1 MHPPAAPSRR
11 LLGLPAVSLRSRP
24 CTRTQ
29 AQARCR
35 CVIAKISEATKQ
47 AADGRLE
54 EREKKT
60 VVKVYA
66 NKLLS
71 LYIFFFLCFTFLSFK
86 IWDELLFLMSGIQSI
101 GK

>member
-1 MHPPAAPSRR
+1 MHSPAAPSRR

-71 LYIFFFLCFTFLSFK
+71 LYIFFSFV
-86 IWDELLFLMSGIQSI
+86 LHFYHLRFGTNCYF
-101 GK
+101 